1 VSTTKRIIVSLVQL
15 FAATIIGYLAGFL
28 TVMAL
33 TLPLEI
39 ALIFATVIGAGLIYG
54 IGRLFGL
61 WDRFLIT
68 LAGAA
73 IGAAL
78 GFGVTITGLGRNL
91 PGVLPV
97 LMLIP
102 GLFGVIAYHWNSRE
116 ATANSDPR

>member
-1 VSTTKRIIVSLVQL
+1 MSTTKRIIVSLVQL

-61 WDRFLIT
+61 WDRLLIT

-73 IGAAL
+73 IG
-78 GFGVTITGLGRNL
+78 
-91 PGVLPV
+91 
-97 LMLIP
+97 
-102 GLFGVIAYHWNSRE
+102 
-116 ATANSDPR
+116 